1 MFLNKLGVVK
11 AGWIE
16 YYTKG
21 SQRISQERKDDIV
34 ENKHRRKALRSMAI
48 ERPRCLFGAGM
59 KHDTGDLVMS
69 AEVNT
74 RDLDARE

>member
-1 MFLNKLGVVK
+1 
-11 AGWIE
+11 
-16 YYTKG
+16 
-21 SQRISQERKDDIV
+21 
-34 ENKHRRKALRSMAI
+34 MAI

-59 KHDTGDLVMS
+59 KHDTGDLVML